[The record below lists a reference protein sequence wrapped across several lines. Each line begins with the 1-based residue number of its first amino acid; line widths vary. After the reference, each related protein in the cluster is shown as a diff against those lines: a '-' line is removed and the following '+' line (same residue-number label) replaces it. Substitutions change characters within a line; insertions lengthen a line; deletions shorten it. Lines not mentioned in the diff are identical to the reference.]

1 MLKRDFERL
10 SELQKRANASPLGS
24 GALSGNPF
32 DIDRESLAQG
42 IRHVLID
49 SHLLRTLNVFTA
61 TISKSHLTL
70 FTRNTCINI
79 AMHFWI
85 VDIECT
91 GFKHKLH
98 YITSTYILIVLVTSL
113 MYQPIDDFNTLF
125 LCSRS
130 WFCQCNWQ
138 QFRCCQRS
146 GLCRWEYIAIV

>member
-79 AMHFWI
+79 AMHF
-85 VDIECT
+85 
-91 GFKHKLH
+91 
-98 YITSTYILIVLVTSL
+98 
-113 MYQPIDDFNTLF
+113 
-125 LCSRS
+125 
-130 WFCQCNWQ
+130 
-138 QFRCCQRS
+138 
-146 GLCRWEYIAIV
+146 